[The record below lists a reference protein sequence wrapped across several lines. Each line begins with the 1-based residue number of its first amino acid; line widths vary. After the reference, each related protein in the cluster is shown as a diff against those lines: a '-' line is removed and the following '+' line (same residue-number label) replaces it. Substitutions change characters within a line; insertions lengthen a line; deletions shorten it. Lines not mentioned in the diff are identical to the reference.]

1 MSVLNK
7 LKSEVT
13 LEQLQKWDEEEFKWD
28 EKWDE
33 EEVGRGRALTVL
45 AVSQEQHPSAHQWP
59 QRQEAPRP

>member
-13 LEQLQKWDEEEFKWD
+13 LEQLQKWDEEEFNP
-28 EKWDE
+28 
-33 EEVGRGRALTVL
+33 GPLTVL